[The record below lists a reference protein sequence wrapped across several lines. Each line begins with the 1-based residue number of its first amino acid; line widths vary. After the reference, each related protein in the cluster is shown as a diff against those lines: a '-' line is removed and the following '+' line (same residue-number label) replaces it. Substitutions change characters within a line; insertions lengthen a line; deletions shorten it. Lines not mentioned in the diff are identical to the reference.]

1 VIYVSYANNGQYFL
15 SSLEVTN
22 DLDLIGRIVASSDE
36 VAKAYVVENPNL
48 TDAQM
53 LTLVNDE
60 DIVVRQELAKVA
72 HLSTEAL
79 YELHRDKSEIVR
91 VHALLNPVTDY
102 ADFMT
107 AVLSWNFSVASKKLV
122 CSNFRAVGHIEV
134 FESLWN
140 TVKVA
145 PSILINTLN
154 FAVRDVPPFS
164 RF

>member
-91 VHALLNPVTDY
+91 Y
-102 ADFMT
+102 
-107 AVLSWNFSVASKKLV
+107 
-122 CSNFRAVGHIEV
+122 
-134 FESLWN
+134 
-140 TVKVA
+140 
-145 PSILINTLN
+145 
-154 FAVRDVPPFS
+154 
-164 RF
+164 